1 MLQSSD
7 PRLVRTTPVFESLE
21 DRLNRHPE
29 LKAKIESLVSVVEN
43 AEGNL
48 IKASEA
54 EQRVIE
60 EIRQLGQSALQSW
73 ATQQNQKQQDQ
84 FIQGNPEAQRTR
96 KKTIA
101 VKLTEHCTSVAL
113 EPANS
118 RSDVVE
124 SASICDVPPTVVR
137 F

>member
-48 IKASEA
+48 IKANEA

-96 KKTIA
+96 KKNSTGI
-101 VKLTEHCTSVAL
+101 VA
-113 EPANS
+113 
-118 RSDVVE
+118 
-124 SASICDVPPTVVR
+124 SAQSQL
-137 F
+137 